1 MCRMRETHVSDRKG
15 HSASCRRRQRKED
28 KMRQRRNG
36 KEKKRQRDKETLGS
50 TKRMEAAGKHDGV
63 VEKGVE
69 FRAHDGA

>member
-1 MCRMRETHVSDRKG
+1 MCRIGWDIAQVAGGGRERKTKCVKEETG
-15 HSASCRRRQRKED
+15 KRRRDE
-28 KMRQRRNG
+28 
-36 KEKKRQRDKETLGS
+36 ETLGS

>member
-1 MCRMRETHVSDRKG
+1 MENSGSERKSERKG
-15 HSASCRRRQRKED
+15 EKTRQRKNE
-28 KMRQRRNG
+28 KEMTRR
-36 KEKKRQRDKETLGS
+36 